1 MKTIEKF
8 DTFLRNEMDS
18 VEREAFEKELAVNH
32 SLKKEFIKHKQLV
45 NSIKRHERNK
55 LKKHLLSLK
64 PAKKNL
70 NSHKLQIAF
79 LLAAASVSIIVILL
93 QLFYKAKPRIIA
105 ENKSGTYIERFY
117 QTPANYYAP
126 SQRNGINDSMLK
138 EAFRFYDKN
147 NFSKASVLFDQLLI
161 ERTDD
166 INFQYYAASC
176 YIANEQFQKAKK
188 ILEQIV
194 DKENYFNT
202 SIQWDLALL
211 YLDTNEPQKAKDYL
225 KQLSICDNQYKET
238 ALKILKQLN

>member
-18 VEREAFEKELAVNH
+18 LEREAFLKELAVNH

-45 NSIKRHERNK
+45 DSIKKHERYK
-55 LKKHLLSLK
+55 LKKHLLTLK
-64 PAKKNL
+64 PDKKNL
-70 NSHKLQIAF
+70 NSHKIRIAF
-79 LLAAASVSIIVILL
+79 ILAAASISILVILL
-93 QLFYKAKPRIIA
+93 QLFNKVEPRIIA
-105 ENKSGTYIERFY
+105 ENKSGGYIEEYF
-117 QTPANYYAP
+117 QTPVNYYAP
-126 SQRNGINDSMLK
+126 SQRNGTNDSMLK
-138 EAFRFYDKN
+138 EAFAFYDKN

-161 ERTDD
+161 QHADD

-176 YIANEQFQKAKK
+176 FIANEQFQKAKK

-211 YLDTNEPQKAKDYL
+211 YLDTNEPQKAKNYL
-225 KQLSICDNQYKET
+225 KQLSIRDNQYKET
-238 ALKILKQLN
+238 ALKILKQLK